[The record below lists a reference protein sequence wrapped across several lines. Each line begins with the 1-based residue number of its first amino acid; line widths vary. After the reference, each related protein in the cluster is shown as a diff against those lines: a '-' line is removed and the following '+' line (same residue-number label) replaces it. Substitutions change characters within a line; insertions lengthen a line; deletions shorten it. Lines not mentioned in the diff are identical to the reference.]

1 MARVTNF
8 ESKILATKSK
18 LEKAQERVKALRTE
32 LAELETAQAQE
43 KNKELVA
50 LMADKGISASQVVE
64 MIKSMN

>member
-1 MARVTNF
+1 MARATNF
-8 ESKILATKSK
+8 DVKIASTKAK

-32 LAELETAQAQE
+32 LAELETAQSQE

-50 LMADKGISASQVVE
+50 LMADKGISAAQVVE

>member
-8 ESKILATKSK
+8 ETKILATKSK

-32 LAELETAQAQE
+32 LAELETAQNQE

-50 LMADKGISASQVVE
+50 LMADKGISAAQVVE

>member
-8 ESKILATKSK
+8 DVKIASTQAK

-32 LAELETAQAQE
+32 LAELETEQAQE
-43 KNKELVA
+43 KNKELVQV
-50 LMADKGISASQVVE
+50 MHEKGISAAQVVE